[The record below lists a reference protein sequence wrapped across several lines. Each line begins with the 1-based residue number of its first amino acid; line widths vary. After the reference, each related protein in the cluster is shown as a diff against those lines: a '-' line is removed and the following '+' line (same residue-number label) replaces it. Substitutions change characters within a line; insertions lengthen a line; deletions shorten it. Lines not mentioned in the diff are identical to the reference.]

1 MRERAEHLLHERR
14 DHQTRG
20 LLWACALLVAL
31 LAGGCGSSEP
41 EPSAQA
47 EPLCRADA
55 ECDGAE
61 SCRAGFCVA
70 TEEPTRQLEF
80 TFLPGARSGHL
91 AQRFMS
97 SAVDPTQP
105 LQFVLEPSLRV
116 SGQVAFTSSL
126 RTVSGTLIFQP
137 EGASERTFTRQATLD
152 QGGAY
157 EVFVTPGVYTITFVP
172 GNAPAQINTS
182 RPTPGRV
189 WKAQRLEADTELNL
203 RLPDPEQ
210 IRPVE
215 MLLSSRQDS
224 PGLGAGLAGVRV
236 VAISR
241 ETGVAS
247 TSDVTDEDGQFV
259 LYLWRD
265 TGVYD
270 LVLSPSTEAAGPS
283 PNTTLPSWLD
293 SSEPTLSQNI
303 ELDADAVL
311 SREVTITLDDEAL
324 ASDVVQPSEVQLI
337 IRTQTD
343 TGELSMTRALDASGQ
358 LVAQL
363 APRLYEVE
371 IVPPPAS
378 RYARTTVMLDATD
391 LLTRTLT
398 ITPDARRAVTLQA
411 RDHRGEPVGNAR
423 VELVANAQ
431 AGDPLASAYG
441 VPWKTTTDAA
451 GEATVW
457 LEPRRYTARL
467 TPPAESGLPRTT
479 VTIEPVDEAKT
490 SLLVTL
496 ARPGLVE
503 GTVWSNEAGA
513 FKAQDGVVLQVHEVR
528 QGQRVLLGEGQTD
541 ARGDFALIIPS
552 EAP

>member
-1 MRERAEHLLHERR
+1 MRTTSAPTSPLL
-14 DHQTRG
+14 T
-20 LLWACALLVAL
+20 ALLVTTL
-31 LAGGCGSSEP
+31 LVMASCGSTEP
-41 EPSAQA
+41 APSTTP

-55 ECDGAE
+55 ECDSAD

-70 TEEPTRQLEF
+70 SQEPTRQLEF

-91 AQRFMS
+91 AQRLMA
-97 SAVDPTQP
+97 SAVDPAQS

-137 EGASERTFTRQATLD
+137 EGATDRTLFTRQVKLD

-157 EVFVTPGVYTITFVP
+157 EIFVTPGVYTITFVP
-172 GNAPAQINTS
+172 SNAPAQINTA

-189 WKAQRLEADTELNL
+189 WKAQRLEADTALNL
-203 RLPDPEQ
+203 RLPDPDQ

-241 ETGVAS
+241 ETGVSS

-270 LVLSPSTEAAGPS
+270 LLLSPTAEAAS
-283 PNTTLPSWLD
+283 PAPTTTLTSWLD
-293 SSEPTLSQNI
+293 SSQPTLSQNI
-303 ELDADAVL
+303 ELDADAVV
-311 SREVTITLDDEAL
+311 SREITITLDDEAL
-324 ASDVVQPSEVQLI
+324 ASDVVEPTEVQLI
-337 IRTQTD
+337 IRAQTE

-378 RYARTTVMLDATD
+378 RYARTVVTLDATD
-391 LLTRTLT
+391 PLTRAIT
-398 ITPDARRAVTLQA
+398 ITPDARRAVTLQV
-411 RDHRGEPVGNAR
+411 RDHRGDPVGNAR
-423 VELVANAQ
+423 VEIVANAQ
-431 AGDPLASAYG
+431 ADDPLASAYG

-457 LEPRRYTARL
+457 LEQRDYTVQI
-467 TPPAESGLPRTT
+467 TPPVDSGLPRATT
-479 VTIEPVDEAKT
+479 TLKALDEQDAAT
-490 SLLVTL
+490 LPITL

-503 GTVWSNEAGA
+503 GTVWSNEAGK
-513 FKAQDGVVLQVHEVR
+513 FKAQDGVLLQIHEVR
-528 QGQRVLLGEGQTD
+528 QGQRVLLGEGQTN